1 MVEGMKIVDPISYR
15 ITKGDK
21 CGDIGDYQKADL
33 QKEWPRML
41 EWGTILLKIRSNHN
55 RRMEAI

>member
-1 MVEGMKIVDPISYR
+1 MKIVDPISYR

-21 CGDIGDYQKADL
+21 CGDIGDYQKAYL